1 MSSSGS
7 RSVDEVD
14 PDYELAL
21 RIVLERS
28 KVDTG
33 GSSRSAASPQPP
45 PLPHRRISDADA
57 GPSRP
62 MGSSDRWPVQSAPPA
77 RRPIA
82 PSTAAS
88 PRRPLA
94 PPAAAPPRGRR
105 WVLVPAPPARTRTA
119 ESEARI
125 ARRERQ
131 RARETEAVERS
142 VRLRR
147 ELPAEHDEDQQ
158 LLVWIYRRTLCGK
171 NAKALRLA
179 IELSEREALEKAKE
193 AARLAKLR
201 C

>member
-1 MSSSGS
+1 M
-7 RSVDEVD
+7 
-14 PDYELAL
+14 
-21 RIVLERS
+21 
-28 KVDTG
+28 
-33 GSSRSAASPQPP
+33 
-45 PLPHRRISDADA
+45 
-57 GPSRP
+57 
-62 MGSSDRWPVQSAPPA
+62 
-77 RRPIA
+77 
-82 PSTAAS
+82 
-88 PRRPLA
+88 
-94 PPAAAPPRGRR
+94 
-105 WVLVPAPPARTRTA
+105 PAPPARTRTA

-201 C
+201 RQQDQVVQHLKGLVIVDSSDDDDSSSDESDAPPPADDGYNYAGDQKGKGPVRKW